1 MSEVVRMVST
11 AAELAEA
18 AGSDEVEV
26 VEVRGEIT
34 GSHSLRLKPGCT
46 LRGAAGSRITFE
58 AGGDGVGLSSDNAVE
73 GVELRTDPQRRAL
86 FLADPDRAIG
96 TLRLERVR
104 TVGCIRLLPEG
115 DAPGGHVEVRDVRVL
130 EADARGFEER
140 PAGFGVEIVPA
151 AFTLWNRRTAAG
163 TRITANIRG
172 VSAGSAA
179 NPVKGTGVLI
189 AGTSGGGE
197 LAVSLFETGEVHSDG
212 GIPAGTPDR
221 ISGGVFVVQGAA
233 VEEVRNTG
241 PVTTYGMQDM
251 VLDNWGRVGR
261 WRALAP
267 VTSYGAS
274 SIGFVNLGELGT
286 LTCDALMETHGLGS
300 CGFNSGEVKSA
311 PDAPG
316 EAAPSVVAGA
326 VREAVFER
334 IVTRGDGAIG
344 IQVSVPAGR
353 ILVRRGIETFGGI
366 GASLARGV
374 VTKLAAIALSVKPGG
389 AAREV
394 VIEGGLTTHGPG
406 IDAIELGGVIEALRV
421 SGAVGPLGGP
431 ARA

>member
-1 MSEVVRMVST
+1 MTQVVRNVST
-11 AAELAEA
+11 ASELAEA
-18 AGSDEVEV
+18 VAADRIDVI
-26 VEVRGEIT
+26 EVRGEIT
-34 GSHSLRLKPGCT
+34 GSSTLRLKAGCG

-58 AGGDGVGLSSDNAVE
+58 AGADGLGLSSDNVVE
-73 GVELRTDPQRRAL
+73 GVELRTEPHRRAL
-86 FLADPDRAIG
+86 FLTAPAEAIG
-96 TLRLERVR
+96 NLRLDRLR
-104 TVGCIRLLPEG
+104 TVGCIRLIPEG
-115 DAPGGHVEVRDVRVL
+115 DAVGGHVEVKDVCIL

-151 AFTLWNRRTAAG
+151 AFTLWNRRTGAQS
-163 TRITANIRG
+163 RMTAEVRG
-172 VSAGSAA
+172 VSAGSAG

-197 LAVSLFETGEVHSDG
+197 LAVNLLETGEVHSDG
-212 GIPAGTPDR
+212 CIAAGTPDR

-233 VEEVRNTG
+233 VSDVRNSG
-241 PVTTYGMQDM
+241 PVTTYGIQDM
-251 VLDNWGRVGR
+251 VLDNWGRVER

-267 VTSYGAS
+267 LTSYGAS

-300 CGFNSGEVKSA
+300 CGFNSGEVKST

-316 EAAPSVVAGA
+316 AAPAVVAGA

-353 ILVRRGIETFGGI
+353 IEVRRGVETFGGI
-366 GASLARGV
+366 GASLARGI
-374 VTKLAAIALSVKPGG
+374 VTNLAAIALCVKPGG

-394 VIEGGLTTHGPG
+394 VIDGGLTTHGQG
-406 IDAIELGGVIEALRV
+406 IGAIELGGIIETLRV
-421 SGAVGPLGGP
+421 SGAMGPLGG
-431 ARA
+431 AAAA